1 MKKVIGTPSIMAQV
15 AKFLVPKRVGAVEQ
29 VSTALWCS
37 CGTTTVWNTVRSTL
51 NTTIQDVLKGGS
63 LIGILANGADG
74 GSFWAAAPDGW
85 RFSGMNVN
93 YLCSQLRE
101 LGYDRWVEHFV
112 GLWEAQVSSDK
123 LSDIMMMQIGEDRV
137 WSMMVQDCRAASSLF
152 LSLVKGMLPHAGAK
166 GTLRYLSD
174 IINGR
179 CIAISPNIEE
189 LFDVEKFI
197 RELQIG
203 YDARMFWSSLQDEED
218 DSMDDDEEDSDDD
231 DPADDAED
239 DSTDDDE
246 EDLDDD
252 DTADDAEDEH
262 APNEDEE
269 DVWNALLALGR
280 NARSSGTG
288 TGLFSSVRTST
299 GLFPSI
305 TSIDPLRD
313 GHNHLKISAC
323 ELCQSERRGDQH

>member
-15 AKFLVPKRVGAVEQ
+15 AKFLVPKRIGAVEQ

-112 GLWEAQVSSDK
+112 GLWEAQVSSDE
-123 LSDIMMMQIGEDRV
+123 LSDIMMMQIGEDRI

-152 LSLVKGMLPHAGAK
+152 LSLVKGMLPHAGAN

-174 IINGR
+174 IILMHPSGR
-179 CIAISPNIEE
+179 
-189 LFDVEKFI
+189 
-197 RELQIG
+197 
-203 YDARMFWSSLQDEED
+203 
-218 DSMDDDEEDSDDD
+218 
-231 DPADDAED
+231 
-239 DSTDDDE
+239 
-246 EDLDDD
+246 
-252 DTADDAEDEH
+252 
-262 APNEDEE
+262 
-269 DVWNALLALGR
+269 
-280 NARSSGTG
+280 
-288 TGLFSSVRTST
+288 
-299 GLFPSI
+299 
-305 TSIDPLRD
+305 
-313 GHNHLKISAC
+313 
-323 ELCQSERRGDQH
+323 

>member
-1 MKKVIGTPSIMAQV
+1 
-15 AKFLVPKRVGAVEQ
+15 
-29 VSTALWCS
+29 
-37 CGTTTVWNTVRSTL
+37 
-51 NTTIQDVLKGGS
+51 
-63 LIGILANGADG
+63 
-74 GSFWAAAPDGW
+74 
-85 RFSGMNVN
+85 
-93 YLCSQLRE
+93 
-101 LGYDRWVEHFV
+101 
-112 GLWEAQVSSDK
+112 
-123 LSDIMMMQIGEDRV
+123 
-137 WSMMVQDCRAASSLF
+137 
-152 LSLVKGMLPHAGAK
+152 
-166 GTLRYLSD
+166 
-174 IINGR
+174 
-179 CIAISPNIEE
+179 
-189 LFDVEKFI
+189 
-197 RELQIG
+197 
-203 YDARMFWSSLQDEED
+203 
-218 DSMDDDEEDSDDD
+218 MDDDEEDSDDD
-231 DPADDAED
+231 DPADDA
-239 DSTDDDE
+239 DDDE

>member
-1 MKKVIGTPSIMAQV
+1 
-15 AKFLVPKRVGAVEQ
+15 
-29 VSTALWCS
+29 
-37 CGTTTVWNTVRSTL
+37 
-51 NTTIQDVLKGGS
+51 
-63 LIGILANGADG
+63 
-74 GSFWAAAPDGW
+74 
-85 RFSGMNVN
+85 MNVG
-93 YLCSQLRE
+93 YLCSKLCE

-112 GLWEAQVSSDK
+112 GLWKAQVSSDE

-179 CIAISPNIEE
+179 CIAISPNIKE

-203 YDARMFWSSLQDEED
+203 YDARMLWSSLQDEED

-269 DVWNALLALGR
+269 NVWNALLALGR
-280 NARSSGTG
+280 GMHAARERARGSSPRSGRARG
-288 TGLFSSVRTST
+288 SSPPSP
-299 GLFPSI
+299 PSI
-305 TSIDPLRD
+305 RFETVTITLRLVPVNFANPNDEATSIESPLADRTWLTS
-313 GHNHLKISAC
+313 GSNRKRS
-323 ELCQSERRGDQH
+323 